1 MFRERFLL
9 GRKRGKLRE
18 LSIDA
23 LLEKLRKPE
32 VEELGAG
39 LGEHDVAGLQI
50 AMHDA
55 LAMGLFQSVR
65 DLDPVAERFLEWQ
78 GALAQSVGERLPFE
92 VLHHQE
98 VHARLSSDVVK
109 RADVGMVQT
118 GDRAR
123 FTLEA
128 LSHGDVV
135 GEMGRQHFDGDRP
148 IELVSSAR

>member
-1 MFRERFLL
+1 
-9 GRKRGKLRE
+9 
-18 LSIDA
+18 
-23 LLEKLRKPE
+23 
-32 VEELGAG
+32 
-39 LGEHDVAGLQI
+39 
-50 AMHDA
+50 MHDA

-78 GALAQSVGERLPFE
+78 GALLQSVGEGLPFE

-98 VHARLSSDVVK
+98 VHALLSSDVVK
-109 RADVGMVQT
+109 RADVRMVQT

-148 IELVSSAR
+148 IEPRVLGAINLAHPAGSNRGEDLVGAEPGSPC